1 MLNQLRIKKNE
12 NGQGLTEYVLIL
24 AFIAGIAFM
33 MFGGDGNLKGTLVST
48 ASETNRLLGGLFGEK
63 TKSYAEYFSDWHDKS
78 SDWLINN
85 TDPEERLKADREA
98 LMIIASK
105 FLEENQAGVQ
115 KQIAEYSNAWGPAW
129 LNTNINNN
137 YNNIDENGWSEVM
150 VPLSYKTNNI
160 DDDGYVWLDAKKN
173 INTIN
178 DLTGGEAL
186 TYENK
191 KSFTS
196 SSGQTYTATEQ
207 KSVTT
212 DRLFYSDGMINQG
225 DNKAN
230 DRAVVLQVH
239 YNGTGPTATVDQVRI
254 SARTGTGEQA
264 ITHSANSQVISN
276 LDLTVSGTKDN
287 HTYTVNN

>member
-1 MLNQLRIKKNE
+1 MLNRIRRKTIREK
-12 NGQGLTEYVLIL
+12 GQGLTEYVLIL
-24 AFIAGIAFM
+24 AFIAGIAFV
-33 MFGGDGNLKGTLVST
+33 MFGGDGSLKGTLVST
-48 ASETNRLLGGLFGEK
+48 VSETNRLLGGLFGEK

-98 LMIIASK
+98 LMLIAK
-105 FLEENQAGVQ
+105 VFLEENQAGVQ
-115 KQIAEYSNAWGPAW
+115 RQIAAYSNAWGPAW
-129 LNTNINNN
+129 LNTNLNN
-137 YNNIDENGWSEVM
+137 YKVVDEYGWSEVM

-160 DDDGYVWLDAKKN
+160 DDDGYVWLDAKHNLK
-173 INTIN
+173 TIN

-191 KSFTS
+191 TSFTS
-196 SSGQTYTATEQ
+196 SSGQTYTATEK
-207 KSVTT
+207 KSATT
-212 DRLFYSDGMINQG
+212 DRLFYSNGMINQG

-264 ITHSANSQVISN
+264 INHSPDSQVISN
-276 LDLTVSGTKDN
+276 LNITVSGTKDN